1 MRAMRARR
9 VRHEHADTTPV
20 PPDEG
25 GAPDTIAAMTVGRF
39 VDRLASSDPP
49 PGGGAAAALIGATA
63 AGLVSMVA
71 ELSGSPKL
79 DAYRAT
85 IDWATVTARHMGA
98 ELLRLA
104 DEDARACE
112 AFMTAWRSTKG
123 MDAIEKRAV
132 LSEAGRASLEPP
144 LAMIRCCVAV
154 AEAGERLAGRSN
166 LNPVSDL
173 LCASRAVEAAAHC
186 AAENV
191 LVNVANLADR
201 ADADAQRAETRRLVA
216 DVERIARATRRS
228 AVTGTLRASRR
239 SQPARGPLPET
250 PA

>member
-1 MRAMRARR
+1 MST
-9 VRHEHADTTPV
+9 ADSTSV

-25 GAPDTIAAMTVGRF
+25 GAPDTVAAMTVGQF
-39 VDRLASSDPP
+39 VDRLASSDPT
-49 PGGGAAAALIGATA
+49 PGGGAAAALIGATSA
-63 AGLVSMVA
+63 SLVSMVA
-71 ELSGSPKL
+71 ALSGSPKL

-85 IDWATVTARHMGA
+85 IDWANVTARHMGA

-104 DEDARACE
+104 DEDARAFE

-123 MDAIEKRAV
+123 MDATEKRAV

-144 LAMIRCCVAV
+144 RAMLRCCVAV

-166 LNPVSDL
+166 LNLVSDL

-201 ADADAQRAETRRLVA
+201 AEADALCAETRRVVA
-216 DVERIARATRRS
+216 DVERVARATRRN
-228 AVTGTLRASRR
+228 AITGTLRAPRR
-239 SQPARGPLPET
+239 LRPERDPLPGT